1 MNACVA
7 CLSRLFAF
15 FVQSTDPLALS
26 GSLGRSAKKLIFPL
40 AFPVNCLGFRK
51 LFKDYNID
59 YSFSMFTTE
68 EEGRGSSAAVD

>member
-1 MNACVA
+1 MPFKAVFIQTPN
-7 CLSRLFAF
+7 
-15 FVQSTDPLALS
+15 
-26 GSLGRSAKKLIFPL
+26 LGKAGQQKKLIFPL